1 MKRLLLAVILLTS
14 VTFCIGCGAGAIPK
28 KSLEEKQVLFDDTMA
43 KMTAR
48 NYSAAKEAAMQA
60 LAGGGL
66 TADQASEVSL
76 VLIESSI
83 RTGDLDG
90 AAKELPNAL
99 MNSMDQA
106 KVYTLQAMLARKR
119 GNEAE
124 AAAAME
130 KAVQINPESVFPE

>member
-1 MKRLLLAVILLTS
+1 
-14 VTFCIGCGAGAIPK
+14 
-28 KSLEEKQVLFDDTMA
+28 
-43 KMTAR
+43 
-48 NYSAAKEAAMQA
+48 MQT

-66 TADQASEVSL
+66 TADQASEVSM

-90 AAKELPNAL
+90 AAKELQSA
-99 MNSMDQA
+99 MATTMDQA
-106 KVYTLQAMLARKR
+106 KVYTLQALLARKR

-130 KAVQINPESVFPE
+130 KAVQINPESVMPE